1 MRDPAQAVM
10 QTCLALARA
19 QTGTGALDW
28 MEVSV
33 SDLPD
38 WIKAVEAL
46 EKQTRRKK

>member
-1 MRDPAQAVM
+1 M

-19 QTGTGALDW
+19 QTGTGATDW
-28 MEVSV
+28 MMVPV